1 MLNFPETI
9 ARVKQ
14 HDIEVSIERRAREYR
29 QTRRD
34 TSVQRSNRVPR
45 RNAR

>member
-34 TSVQRSNRVPR
+34 ASVLRSIRVPR
-45 RNAR
+45 RNGR